1 MTVAMRSLRE
11 AFFFLIKNEEK
22 NSFADWVIELA
33 HPGLG
38 MSTDAFIKSVK
49 KFLDKEVRI
58 MLLNNRS
65 RSPPY
70 LSHLLC
76 FISRC

>member
-33 HPGLG
+33 NRGFG
-38 MSTDAFIKSVK
+38 MSTDAFLKSVK

-70 LSHLLC
+70 PSHLLC